1 MHKTGYLGYVHS
13 FRGFAIL
20 NVVAVHAIGTA
31 VTLPRDWTSDPTSPL
46 FVLSETLFHDSTIY
60 FALISGLLFSSILR
74 SRGYENFYRSK
85 ARYVLLP
92 YIFCTIVFSLMR
104 WAEIGVGV
112 VAWPA
117 SVSDYLGSILPN
129 LIRGEAQFTYWYIP
143 VLLILFA
150 ITPLLSALT
159 TAKSYAA
166 VPVWLVMLAPLA
178 FSRPEWVEGDS
189 QITIGTVVYFAGAY
203 TVGIYLGNH
212 LESRLDRIGTYRRS
226 LAAAAVLSS
235 VSLVVLQVTEV
246 NRFGSFSLQESIF
259 YIQKISLAVLVL
271 LWLRSLATTQP
282 RWLNYFANEA
292 FSIYFLHALF
302 IMLLAELWFSFVH
315 DPRYLPWSV
324 HVSSLTYFVFALAM
338 SLLVVRVLRMLMGK
352 HSRLLIG
359 S

>member
-20 NVVAVHAIGTA
+20 NVVAVHAVSTA
-31 VTLPRDWTSDPTSPL
+31 VNLPSDWAPDPTSPL
-46 FVLSETLFHDSTIY
+46 FVLNETLFNNSTIY

-74 SRGYENFYRSK
+74 SRGYQNFYRSK

-92 YIFCTIVFSLMR
+92 YIFCTIVFSVMR

-112 VAWPA
+112 LAWPA
-117 SVSDYLGSILPN
+117 SVSDYFGSILPN

-150 ITPLLSALT
+150 ITPLLSAMT

-178 FSRPEWVEGDS
+178 ISPPEWVEGAS

-212 LESRLDRIGTYRRS
+212 LEPRLDQIAKYRRY

-235 VSLVVLQVTEV
+235 ASLVVLQVMEI

-259 YIQKISLAVLVL
+259 YVQKISLAALVL
-271 LWLRSLATTQP
+271 LWLRTLATTQP
-282 RWLNYFANEA
+282 RWLTYFADEA

-302 IMLLAELWFSFVH
+302 IMLLAELWFSFMH
-315 DPRYLPWSV
+315 DPRHLPWSV
-324 HVSSLTYFVFALAM
+324 YVSGLTYFVFALAM
-338 SLLVVRVLRMLMGK
+338 SLLVVRLLRVLMGK
-352 HSRLLIG
+352 NSRLLIG